1 MRESYDSWPRLCLPA
16 EGVQRSHAFD
26 HKITTAPAPG
36 KEGVPAEDSA
46 CKGSST
52 PALGKFHESHFEP
65 GGFYAAAVRA
75 IEIVGHA
82 LENYEPPVYV
92 RNEIVHNGYGIE
104 R

>member
-1 MRESYDSWPRLCLPA
+1 LA
-16 EGVQRSHAFD
+16 Q
-26 HKITTAPAPG
+26 
-36 KEGVPAEDSA
+36 
-46 CKGSST
+46 
-52 PALGKFHESHFEP
+52 P

-104 R
+104 SYKVMEALRGLGDVKLTNLPGVAKEISFKLQDEITG

>member
-1 MRESYDSWPRLCLPA
+1 MCLTIRSQLLPRPARKACLPKILLLK
-16 EGVQRSHAFD
+16 GHPLQRQANFT
-26 HKITTAPAPG
+26 KVILAQ
-36 KEGVPAEDSA
+36 
-46 CKGSST
+46 
-52 PALGKFHESHFEP
+52 P

>member
-1 MRESYDSWPRLCLPA
+1 VIAGPDFACLPTV
-16 EGVQRSHAFD
+16 VQRSHVFD
-26 HKITTAPAPG
+26 QKITTAPAPG

-46 CKGSST
+46 FKGSSA
-52 PALGKFHESHFEP
+52 PAPGKFHESHF
-65 GGFYAAAVRA
+65 GATGRILCCRA

>member
-1 MRESYDSWPRLCLPA
+1 VIPGPDFACLPTV
-16 EGVQRSHAFD
+16 VQRSDAFD

-52 PALGKFHESHFEP
+52 PALGKFQKVILAQP

-82 LENYEPPVYV
+82 LENYEPPVYA
-92 RNEIVHNGYGIE
+92 RK
-104 R
+104 

>member
-1 MRESYDSWPRLCLPA
+1 MIPGPDFACVPTV
-16 EGVQRSHAFD
+16 VQRSHVFD

-36 KEGVPAEDSA
+36 NEGVPAEDSA
-46 CKGSST
+46 FKGSSA
-52 PALGKFHESHFEP
+52 PALGKFTKVILAQP

-104 R
+104 S